1 MNDYLLP
8 LSIVMGLLS
17 YSLIAQ
23 WYVMSRLSVLPRS
36 DALTPMLLLHS
47 FRYIGLA
54 FLIPGVTAEFLDSRF
69 ATPAAYGDLL
79 AAVLALMA
87 IMALRLRWPV
97 ATALFWIFNIEG
109 SLDLLN
115 AVFQGFRHVPGGH
128 FRATFFIPAMIVPAL
143 LVTHVMIFVL
153 LLRRESISVP

>member
-23 WYVMSRLSVLPRS
+23 WYVMPRLSVLPRS

-69 ATPAAYGDLL
+69 ATPAA
-79 AAVLALMA
+79 
-87 IMALRLRWPV
+87 
-97 ATALFWIFNIEG
+97 
-109 SLDLLN
+109 
-115 AVFQGFRHVPGGH
+115 
-128 FRATFFIPAMIVPAL
+128 
-143 LVTHVMIFVL
+143 
-153 LLRRESISVP
+153 